1 MQELIDFL
9 TAQNQLLEQQI
20 SLLRRIDFTLQ
31 QILISLPVSAPNY
44 QVDISKF
51 PDFNWSAIAAHV
63 QARDRYGA
71 TQVFWR
77 GHTFTRRAP
86 ENKFG
91 AAIWFSRCTGKGDD
105 GQNVYETLI
114 KFKRMNLQVEPMP
127 EQVLSSLAANPR

>member
-1 MQELIDFL
+1 MQELINFL
-9 TAQNQLLEQQI
+9 AAQNQLLEQQI
-20 SLLRRIDFTLQ
+20 SLLQRIDFALQ

-105 GQNVYETLI
+105 GQNV
-114 KFKRMNLQVEPMP
+114 
-127 EQVLSSLAANPR
+127 